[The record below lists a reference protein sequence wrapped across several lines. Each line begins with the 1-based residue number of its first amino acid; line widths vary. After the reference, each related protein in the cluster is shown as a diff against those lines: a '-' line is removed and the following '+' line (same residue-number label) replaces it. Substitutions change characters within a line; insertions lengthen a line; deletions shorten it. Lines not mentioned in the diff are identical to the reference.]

1 VSESAA
7 QGAAPRHANLAFSG
21 VYKTARLVL
30 HVLLPVLQQ
39 AIDQSGEPVGH
50 RGNGFGSAE
59 PGAQSTV
66 LGSEIAGAA
75 E

>member
-1 VSESAA
+1 VRVPPRVPP
-7 QGAAPRHANLAFSG
+7 PRHANLAFSG